1 MLWKKNKSRKE
12 SKECQGRGETI
23 SGLKVTLDPRPE
35 AKREQAMWIFL
46 GSRFQPKGRVGA
58 RGLRQQ
64 CAWQGEGRGR
74 DHCAGGKMREE
85 ESYRIHGK
93 K

>member
-46 GSRFQPKGRVGA
+46 GSRLQPKGRVGA
-58 RGLRQQ
+58 RGNSVLGKVRGEEGT
-64 CAWQGEGRGR
+64 AVQGAR
-74 DHCAGGKMREE
+74 
-85 ESYRIHGK
+85 
-93 K
+93 